1 MTVLRKVLLAT
12 YGRSGKRRVELLQPL
27 LVPIE
32 RQQLFSD
39 GIANLVMQKR
49 DTAEVT
55 TKAGDGI
62 SLLPNSTDRQ
72 AKAKPDKA
80 KLPKPPPPPPP
91 SDRSKSLH
99 PLNRDISEALLT
111 PQLSALVKSQ
121 LQHGILR
128 PGQSSLTQAR
138 PQILAL
144 ATSGLPMPIS
154 RLRNL
159 SQDWYRDVLL
169 RVLPPLPTA
178 EWNRLRNLANTTQ
191 RPHEILIPRRR
202 SAAGKGRSSSSLSRP
217 SMLELVVSGAQ
228 FSRGHFEN
236 REARNL
242 TPRMMQRA
250 WAEVFK
256 LCPLL
261 RWDEEWK
268 TWTVTWGEAALKL
281 PRPADEVK
289 GPASS

>member
-1 MTVLRKVLLAT
+1 MTVLHKVLLAT

-32 RQQLFSD
+32 RQRLFFD
-39 GIANLVMQKR
+39 GIADLVIQKR
-49 DTAEVT
+49 D
-55 TKAGDGI
+55 AGGGVPV
-62 SLLPNSTDRQ
+62 LPNPTDGQ
-72 AKAKPDKA
+72 AKAKA
-80 KLPKPPPPPPP
+80 KPPKPPPPA
-91 SDRSKSLH
+91 SDKSKSLH
-99 PLNRDISEALLT
+99 PLNRDIADALLT

-128 PGQSSLTQAR
+128 PGQSGLTQAR

-144 ATSGLPMPIS
+144 ATSGLPMPVS

-159 SQDWYRDVLL
+159 SQDWYRDMLS
-169 RVLPPLPTA
+169 RVLPPLPAA
-178 EWNRLRNLANTTQ
+178 EWNRLRDLANTTR
-191 RPHEILIPRRR
+191 RPHEILVPRRR
-202 SAAGKGRSSSSLSRP
+202 SAAGAGRSSSSSIP

-242 TPRMMQRA
+242 SPRMMQRA

-268 TWTVTWGEAALKL
+268 TWAVTWGEAALKL
-281 PRPADEVK
+281 PRPADEVE